1 MNIDYKR
8 HCGILMHVT
17 SLPSR
22 YGIGDLGDGA
32 YDFIDA
38 IHASGVDLWQ
48 ILPLGPTGYG
58 NSPYSPRS
66 SFASNELLISP
77 DELIKDGYLTKD
89 DVKDT
94 PPFREDRTEFDK
106 VRAYKMPLLR
116 KAAINFLREGKE
128 EDDFKSFLDAER
140 YWIYDYA
147 IFMILYEKYQD
158 ARWMLW
164 EKGERNRETAVMER
178 IKEESADEI
187 KIYLAMQYLFHK
199 QWNAIRRYAALKH
212 ISIIGD
218 IPIFVGRDSAD
229 TWSHP
234 ELFKRD
240 ECGNF
245 NKVSGVPPDSFSPTG
260 QLWGNPVYD
269 WQKHEETDFKWWKE
283 RIRRTLETVDILR
296 IDHFRGFDAY
306 FEIDAK
312 EKTAERGIW
321 VKSPG
326 DKLFNALEK
335 EFGKLNIIA
344 EDLGFITESVEKLRM
359 KYGFPGMKIVQDGF
373 GETADGLLNSRDT
386 FLPHNYTRHFVAYP
400 GTHDNNTIKGWFSS
414 LNDRMKNHVL
424 EYLDCTENDICWT
437 LIRAL
442 MMSNADYTVFST
454 QDLLCLECDARM
466 NIPSTCNDI
475 NWSWRMRKGEF
486 TTEIRER
493 LKKLNRLSA
502 RGLF

>member
-38 IHASGVDLWQ
+38 IHASGADLWQ

-66 SFASNELLISP
+66 SFAFNELLISP
-77 DELIKDGYLTKD
+77 DELIRDGYLTKD
-89 DVKDT
+89 DVKDV
-94 PPFREDRTEFDK
+94 PSFREDKTEFDK

-116 KAAINFLREGKE
+116 KAAINFLKEGKE
-128 EDDFKSFLDAER
+128 EEDFKSFLDAER

-178 IKEESADEI
+178 IREEHADEI

-199 QWNAIRRYAALKH
+199 QWNAIKAYASLKH

-269 WQKHEETDFKWWKE
+269 WQKHEETGFKWWKE

-296 IDHFRGFDAY
+296 IDHFRGFAACW
-306 FEIDAK
+306 EVPAG
-312 EKTAERGIW
+312 EETAINGKW
-321 VKSPG
+321 VTSPG
-326 DKLFNALEK
+326 QKLLDAFRNAL
-335 EFGKLNIIA
+335 GDNLPIIA
-344 EDLGFITESVEKLRM
+344 EDLGVITDDVAELRDSN
-359 KYGFPGMKIVQDGF
+359 GLPGMKILQFAFSIDEKDG
-373 GETADGLLNSRDT
+373 EIDAKNAY
-386 FLPHNYTRHFVAYP
+386 LPHNVDENSVIYT
-400 GTHDNNTIKGWFSS
+400 GTHDNNTTLGW
-414 LNDRMKNHVL
+414 
-424 EYLDCTENDICWT
+424 YLDLDDGMKDIVRRYFECGDDDIVYRF
-437 LIRAL
+437 IRAAL
-442 MMSNADYTVFST
+442 SSRSRYAVIPF
-454 QDLLCLECDARM
+454 QDVLGLDGSARM
-466 NIPSTCNDI
+466 NVPSTCGSS
-475 NWSWRMRKGEF
+475 NWSWRMSQAMLDDDNFG
-486 TTEIRER
+486 R
-493 LKKLNRLSA
+493 LKYYIRMYD
-502 RGLF
+502 R